1 MSAQVSA
8 TPFDLAR
15 FCPAAEGRDAETQ
28 IAMYGWDAVV
38 TIADRINQPGAPQA
52 LRGRDEIAGWLR
64 DVCGR
69 DMTHHVQHSVGDTSG
84 AAFSEAC
91 RYADGTNV
99 LCATVLR
106 LAQGQIA
113 EQTVVQAW
121 DEG

>member
-1 MSAQVSA
+1 MSTQVSSA
-8 TPFDLAR
+8 AFDLER
-15 FCPAAEGRDAETQ
+15 FCAAAEGRDIETQ
-28 IAMYGWDAVV
+28 LSMYGPDAVV
-38 TIADRINQPGAPQA
+38 TIADRINQPGSPQV
-52 LRGRDEIAGWLR
+52 LRGRDEIGGWLR

-69 DMTHHVQHSVGDTSG
+69 EMSHHVQHSVASATG

-91 RYADGTNV
+91 RYPDGTNV

-106 LAQGQIA
+106 LSDGHIA